1 MNVYIRL
8 KNEEGYSLNEYKYLN
23 KCKSEFDDA
32 FYSPFEEIIT
42 LAITIIG
49 AGGGSKIIIELIKK
63 FSKSVKIK
71 RNTMNDIEVDC
82 TNCSVEEVK
91 QILEIL
97 DKMGTGEHEGS

>member
-1 MNVYIRL
+1 MNVYIRF

-23 KCKSEFDDA
+23 RCKSEFDDA

-42 LAITIIG
+42 LIVTIIG
-49 AGGGSKIIIELIKK
+49 VGGGSRIIIELIKK

-82 TNCSVEEVK
+82 INCSVKEVK
-91 QILEIL
+91 QILETL
-97 DKMGTGEHEGS
+97 DKMGTDEHEGS

>member
-42 LAITIIG
+42 LAIKIIG
-49 AGGGSKIIIELIKK
+49 VGGGSKIIIELIKK

-82 TNCSVEEVK
+82 INCSVEEVK
-91 QILEIL
+91 QILGIL
-97 DKMGTGEHEGS
+97 DRMGTDEHKGS

>member
-8 KNEEGYSLNEYKYLN
+8 KNEESYSWNEYKCLK

-32 FYSPFEEIIT
+32 FYSPFEEIVT
-42 LAITIIG
+42 LAVMIIG
-49 AGGGSKIIIELIKK
+49 VGGGSKIIIELIKN

-71 RNTMNDIEVDC
+71 RNTLNDIEVDC

-91 QILEIL
+91 QILETL
-97 DKMGTGEHEGS
+97 DKMGTNE

>member
-63 FSKSVKIK
+63 FSKSAPRRARILL
-71 RNTMNDIEVDC
+71 
-82 TNCSVEEVK
+82 TNSSGSSTI
-91 QILEIL
+91 QQLLEL
-97 DKMGTGEHEGS
+97 L